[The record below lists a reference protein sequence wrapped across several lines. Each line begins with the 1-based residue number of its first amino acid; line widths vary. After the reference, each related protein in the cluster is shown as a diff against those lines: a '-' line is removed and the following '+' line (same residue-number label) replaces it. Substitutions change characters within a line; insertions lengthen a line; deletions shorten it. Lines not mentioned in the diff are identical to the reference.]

1 MSESW
6 VRNMIVSG
14 RLRAVAYHT
23 GSRRT
28 YRIREAWL
36 VAFLREFRI
45 GPDEIG
51 R

>member
-6 VRNMIVSG
+6 VRGMVTSG
-14 RLRAVAYHT
+14 RLRAVAYQT

-36 VAFLREFRI
+36 IAFLREFRI
-45 GPDEIG
+45 GPDEIAQ
-51 R
+51 